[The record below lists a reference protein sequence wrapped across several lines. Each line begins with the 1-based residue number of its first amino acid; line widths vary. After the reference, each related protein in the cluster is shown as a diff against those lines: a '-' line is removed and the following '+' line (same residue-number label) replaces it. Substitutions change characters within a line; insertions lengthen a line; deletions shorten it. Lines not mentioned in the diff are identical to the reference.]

1 MSSGRSSIWRWL
13 QAGNVTVSQPMRA
26 MKSDLIARAGIIVNA
41 GRSDVWTALV
51 TQSALKQYMFGADV
65 ISDWKEGSRVVWKG
79 EWEGRAYEDKGV
91 VLQAKPERLLQYTHF
106 SPLAGLPDVPE
117 NYHTVTI
124 ELSESDDG
132 THVTLTQDG
141 NDTEKTREHS
151 EKNWSMMLE
160 GLKKYV
166 EGTGSRS
173 A

>member
-1 MSSGRSSIWRWL
+1 
-13 QAGNVTVSQPMRA
+13 
-26 MKSDLIARAGIIVNA
+26 MKSDLIARADATVNA
-41 GRSDVWTALV
+41 RPSDVWAALV

-65 ISDWKEGSRVVWKG
+65 ISDWKEGSRIVWKG
-79 EWEGRAYEDKGV
+79 EWEGRAFEDKGA
-91 VLQAKPERLLQYTHF
+91 VLQAKPGRLLQYTHF

-124 ELSESDDG
+124 ELGESDGG

-151 EKNWSMMLE
+151 EKNWSMMLD

-166 EGTGSRS
+166 EGTRS
-173 A
+173 SSA

>member
-1 MSSGRSSIWRWL
+1 
-13 QAGNVTVSQPMRA
+13 
-26 MKSDLIARAGIIVNA
+26 MKSDLIARAGITVNA

-124 ELSESDDG
+124 ELSESDAG

>member
-1 MSSGRSSIWRWL
+1 
-13 QAGNVTVSQPMRA
+13 
-26 MKSDLIARAGIIVNA
+26 MKSDLIARADITVNA

-51 TQSALKQYMFGADV
+51 TQSALRQYMFGAEV
-65 ISDWKEGSRVVWKG
+65 ISDWKEGSRIVWKG

-106 SPLAGLPDVPE
+106 SPLAGLPDVPQ

-124 ELSESDDG
+124 ALSESGDG

-151 EKNWSMMLE
+151 QENWSMMLQ
-160 GLKKYV
+160 GLKNYV
-166 EGTGSRS
+166 EGKPS